1 MLLIINCESAI
12 IPHHL
17 LAHKA
22 LNDQGILHRDI
33 SAGNVLLTN
42 TQDGPLRGFI
52 TDLEFA
58 RVASST
64 ITTRRVT
71 VKSTVGPQNKYN
83 DRGRF
88 LSVTEPTTR
97 THTTFES
104 TLTVKRGAEMTVNDF
119 DKESFL
125 PH

>member
-1 MLLIINCESAI
+1 MPSKVCVNNQFESAI
-12 IPHHL
+12 IPHHHS
-17 LAHKA
+17 AHKA

-64 ITTRRVT
+64 ITTRVT
-71 VKSTVGPQNKYN
+71 VISTVGPQNKYN

-97 THTTFES
+97 TDTTFES
-104 TLTVKRGAEMTVNDF
+104 TVTVKRGAGMTVSYF
-119 DKESFL
+119 DK
-125 PH
+125 